1 MRFSLRSIDVSQVE
15 RQRARNRKRRR
26 TEEQSTSQE
35 RERGVNQCDSS
46 VLIVAWEQ
54 QCRVC
59 PKPLCPTD
67 ESPLSIRRQTLLLQ
81 TPVTSGPGSA
91 LSPISQ
97 SSSDIWE

>member
-54 QCRVC
+54 Q
-59 PKPLCPTD
+59 
-67 ESPLSIRRQTLLLQ
+67 
-81 TPVTSGPGSA
+81 
-91 LSPISQ
+91 
-97 SSSDIWE
+97 